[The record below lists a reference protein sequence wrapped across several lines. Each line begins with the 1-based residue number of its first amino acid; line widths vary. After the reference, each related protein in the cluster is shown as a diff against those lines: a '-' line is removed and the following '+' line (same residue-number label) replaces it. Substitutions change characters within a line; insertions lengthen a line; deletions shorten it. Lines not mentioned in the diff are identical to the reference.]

1 MRWVPRDGWSVC
13 TGIPGPPGPR
23 PSCRVRGHSVPD
35 RPPGGW
41 GRDPLDLGGQ
51 GRLPGGGAPVGGG
64 LVLRWVVIPEG
75 APADPGRTLLRGEPR
90 VGAIKPDGR
99 SLTQMLT
106 TPEKG
111 QTGVSVAG
119 WGAGASGGPGSGWVE
134 HLGGS
139 QAQMRGPV
147 SPLGPGW
154 QESEQ
159 GSGCER
165 GRPRA
170 EFPDTSCC
178 PPAPQL
184 VLKAGK
190 PPRPTSFPPPG
201 PPPVS
206 PALPTWARPG
216 RLSVRT
222 CPCVSLRGSRG
233 RQVHV

>member
-1 MRWVPRDGWSVC
+1 MCALAFRDPRPTPLLQSQRSRC
-13 TGIPGPPGPR
+13 ARPSTGGLGPGPPWTWEVREGFLGEGPQ
-23 PSCRVRGHSVPD
+23 C
-35 RPPGGW
+35 
-41 GRDPLDLGGQ
+41 
-51 GRLPGGGAPVGGG
+51 GG

-75 APADPGRTLLRGEPR
+75 APADPGRTLLRGEPL

-119 WGAGASGGPGSGWVE
+119 WGAGAGGGPGWGWVE
-134 HLGGS
+134 HLGGHRLRCVGQCPPWAQDGRS
-139 QAQMRGPV
+139 QSG
-147 SPLGPGW
+147 
-154 QESEQ
+154 

-184 VLKAGK
+184 VLKAGT